1 MKKQLKKMSL
11 AKETLRSL
19 EIGNRQLG
27 EVAGAT
33 RADTE
38 CVTYGGTLCGGDSK
52 YC

>member
-33 RADTE
+33 KADTE
-38 CVTYGGTLCGGDSK
+38 CVTINAVCNGGTK